1 MSVSAPVHVV
11 ILAAGLG
18 SRLGKP
24 LPKPLTPLRD
34 GSTILSRQVE
44 AVRSVLGRDVPIHV
58 VVGYLAEVVVDA
70 APTGVAFVHN
80 PHYATSNTAKSL
92 LTALEQVPA
101 GAVLWL
107 NGDVVFQ
114 PEVLERG
121 LTEQQ
126 AQQTMVWVNTEAVG
140 DEEVKYTLDG
150 GGFVREL
157 SKTVVGGLGEAVGI
171 NLVSAAD
178 RALLTEHLRRCA
190 PQDYFERGLETA
202 IAEGLRVRP
211 VDISGLLAV
220 EVDFAEDL
228 TRANSALEHCGGV
241 EHGLAP
247 AAVPTPGGQ
256 R

>member
-1 MSVSAPVHVV
+1 MSVSASVQVV

-34 GSTILSRQVE
+34 GHTILSRQVA

-58 VVGYLAEVVVDA
+58 VVGYLAEVLMDA
-70 APTGVAFVHN
+70 APTGVTFVHN
-80 PHYATSNTAKSL
+80 PHYASSNTGKSL
-92 LTALEQVPA
+92 LAALEQVPA
-101 GAVLWL
+101 GAVLWM

-121 LTEQQ
+121 LLEQQ
-126 AQQTMVWVNTEAVG
+126 TQQTMVWVNTEAVG
-140 DEEVKYTLDG
+140 EEEVKYTLDG

-178 RALLTEHLRRCA
+178 RPLLTEHLRRCGA
-190 PQDYFERGLETA
+190 QDYFERGLETA
-202 IAEGLRVRP
+202 IAEGLQVRP

-228 TRANSALEHCGGV
+228 TRANSELQRCGEV
-241 EHGLAP
+241 KHRLAP
-247 AAVPTPGGQ
+247 AAATPGGQ
-256 R
+256 P

>member
-1 MSVSAPVHVV
+1 MPTSAPVQVV

-34 GSTILSRQVE
+34 GHTILSRQVE
-44 AVRSVLGRDVPIHV
+44 VVRAALGSDVPIHV
-58 VVGYLAEVVVDA
+58 VVGFLADVLVAA
-70 APTGVAFVHN
+70 APSGVDFVHN
-80 PHYATSNTAKSL
+80 PDYATSNTAKSL
-92 LTALEQVPA
+92 LAALEQVPA

-121 LTEQQ
+121 FTGTQPQRTL
-126 AQQTMVWVNTEAVG
+126 VWVNTETVG
-140 DEEVKYTLDG
+140 EEEVKYTLDD

-178 RALLTEHLRRCA
+178 RPVLTEHLRRCA
-190 PQDYFERGLETA
+190 AQDYFERALETA
-202 IAEGLRVRP
+202 IAEGLQVRP
-211 VDISGLLAV
+211 VDISGLFAV

-228 TRANSALEHCGGV
+228 TRANRELQRCGEV
-241 EHGLAP
+241 VDGLAP
-247 AAVPTPGGQ
+247 AAVTTPGGPS
-256 R
+256 

>member
-1 MSVSAPVHVV
+1 MSASAPVQVV

-34 GSTILSRQVE
+34 GHTILSRQVQV
-44 AVRSVLGRDVPIHV
+44 VRATLGADVPIHV
-58 VVGYLAEVVVDA
+58 VVGFLADVVVAA
-70 APTGVAFVHN
+70 APNGVAFVHN
-80 PHYATSNTAKSL
+80 PHYASSNTAKSL
-92 LTALEQVPA
+92 LAALEQVPA

-121 LTEQQ
+121 LTGTGP
-126 AQQTMVWVNTEAVG
+126 QQTMVWVNTEAVG
-140 DEEVKYTLDG
+140 EEEVKYTLDG

-190 PQDYFERGLETA
+190 PQDYFERALETA
-202 IAEGLRVRP
+202 IAEGLQVRP
-211 VDISGLLAV
+211 VDISGLFAV

-228 TRANSALEHCGGV
+228 TRANSELQRCGEGV
-241 EHGLAP
+241 DRLAP
-247 AAVPTPGGQ
+247 AAVTTPRGPS
-256 R
+256 